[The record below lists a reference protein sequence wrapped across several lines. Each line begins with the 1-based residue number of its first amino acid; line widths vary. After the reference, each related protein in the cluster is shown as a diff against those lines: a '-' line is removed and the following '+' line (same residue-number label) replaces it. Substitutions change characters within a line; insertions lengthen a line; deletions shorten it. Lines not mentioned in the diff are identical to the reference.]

1 MLLAIQMGIKN
12 RKYINELIIF
22 DVTGPRC
29 PVSSEKDAGWSRSG
43 GWGATSTVFVHLSTS
58 WTDREGQ
65 DASKVNIM
73 TILWELI
80 DIILIIVNSLQIFTY
95 ISEFWNSLV

>member
-1 MLLAIQMGIKN
+1 M
-12 RKYINELIIF
+12 IIF

-29 PVSSEKDAGWSRSG
+29 PLSSEKDAGWSRSG

-73 TILWELI
+73 TILW
-80 DIILIIVNSLQIFTY
+80 TY
-95 ISEFWNSLV
+95 WYYTNLLCKKLTKEFFAYFY